1 MRWVLQIEY
10 FGHGFCGWQKQTF
23 VPTIQE
29 SLESALSRIAGER
42 VSVVASG
49 RTDRGVHAVGQVV
62 HFDTTAVRHPVAWVR
77 GVNSYL
83 PESVR
88 VLWARSVSDYFHARR
103 SALSRRYRYI
113 LFMSPVRPALFAH
126 RVSWT
131 HHVLSEEAICRA
143 LPLLVGCYDFS
154 SFRSSECQAV
164 SPVREIKDISLIHR
178 DNFWVFEVEA
188 NSFLQHMVRNII
200 GALIFIGRGLR
211 DSDWLSELI
220 LQRSRLLAPPTAS
233 PDGLYLLSVKYPAQ
247 YCFPSTDGSSLFPLC
262 LG

>member
-10 FGHGFCGWQKQTF
+10 FGYDFCGWQKQVF

-29 SLESALSRIAGER
+29 SLESALSRIAGEK
-42 VSVVASG
+42 VSVVAAG
-49 RTDRGVHAVGQVV
+49 RTDSGVHAIGQVV
-62 HFDTTAVRHPVAWVR
+62 HFDTNAVRHHMAWVR

-83 PESVR
+83 PKSVR
-88 VLWARSVSDYFHARR
+88 VLWASPISDYFHARR

-131 HHVLSEEAICRA
+131 HHVLSEEAIYKA

-164 SPVREIKDISLIHR
+164 SPVREIKDVSLVRQDSFLI
-178 DNFWVFEVEA
+178 FEVEA
-188 NSFLQHMVRNII
+188 NSFLQHMVRNIM
-200 GALIFIGRGLR
+200 GALIFIGRGLC
-211 DSDWLSELI
+211 DSDWLYELI
-220 LQRSRLLAPPTAS
+220 LQRSRLFAPPTAP

-247 YCFPSTDGSSLFPLC
+247 YCFPSIDGSNFLPLC
-262 LG
+262 PG